1 MEVAVIDWK
10 SIDSRFVRDEIYEN
24 INAPQWVDFSAPD
37 ASVDDESWFCRP
49 DCNHPK
55 RVEDFF
61 KETTP
66 NSKRSPRV
74 PEMLPFG
81 ERNRRDATLKKRGL
95 RGPSMSPIKD
105 LKYGRIT
112 EDSENQNPN
121 FLTPPHYK
129 VKFMKEGIKSSREK
143 KHIDESTLKKEQPR
157 SLRST
162 LSAKNL
168 FAGGDILNK
177 VAELCNEL
185 KKLATRAKDR
195 ENVEENLIKDH
206 LRDDSGDLDDKEKE
220 RKPLL
225 EVSKE
230 KHEAQHKSNFQDK
243 QTRKKRYDDAENTP
257 VTINVKNIKH
267 QQETLLQIRTC
278 PPTPQCFSAGH
289 GPSNATPT
297 PPQASKSR
305 IQERGVLQDLGQRN
319 LDEKNQN
326 QMGKK
331 SNHGGHAAIIAEKEV
346 KPLDVLWF
354 LKPCTLSH

>member
-10 SIDSRFVRDEIYEN
+10 SIDSRFAKDEVYEN

-66 NSKRSPRV
+66 HFKRSASV
-74 PEMLPFG
+74 SEILPFG
-81 ERNRRDATLKKRGL
+81 ERTRRDATLKKRGL
-95 RGPSMSPIKD
+95 RGPSISPIKD

-129 VKFMKEGIKSSREK
+129 GKFMKEGIKSGTEK
-143 KHIDESTLKKEQPR
+143 KQIRESTLKKEQPR

-168 FAGGDILNK
+168 FAGSDILNK
-177 VAELCNEL
+177 VAEFCNEL

-195 ENVEENLIKDH
+195 ENVEEKLIKDH
-206 LRDDSGDLDDKEKE
+206 VRDDSGDLDDKEKE

-225 EVSKE
+225 EASME
-230 KHEAQHKSNFQDK
+230 KHEAQQNSKFQDK
-243 QTRKKRYDDAENTP
+243 RTRKKRYDDAENTP
-257 VTINVKNIKH
+257 VTINVKTIKH
-267 QQETLLQIRTC
+267 QEETLLQIRTC
-278 PPTPQCFSAGH
+278 PPTPQCFSASR
-289 GPSNATPT
+289 GPSNATHT
-297 PPQASKSR
+297 PPQAFKSR
-305 IQERGVLQDLGQRN
+305 MPERGVLQELGQRN
-319 LDEKNQN
+319 FDEKNN
-326 QMGKK
+326 EIGKK
-331 SNHGGHAAIIAEKEV
+331 SNHGGHAAMIGEKEA

-354 LKPCTLSH
+354 LKPCTLSS